1 MPFAATETSPSPN
14 SRPHSSDPFKQAV
27 ELQRTLFKAA
37 TAPGMKLSDI
47 ASAAKAWDAL
57 ENRKRVMKMKPA
69 PKAVDSEV
77 WKANRAR
84 RRRSTTATPQE
95 IHDEKESLLSQ
106 TVTAPPPVEGEKTPE
121 RNLGTPP
128 SSPAL
133 SVPASLPLK
142 QRQGTG

>member
-1 MPFAATETSPSPN
+1 MT
-14 SRPHSSDPFKQAV
+14 D
-27 ELQRTLFKAA
+27 
-37 TAPGMKLSDI
+37 KLEPV
-47 ASAAKAWDAL
+47 ARAQVARAWDVL
-57 ENRKRVMKMKPA
+57 EERKRVMKMRPA
-69 PKAVDSEV
+69 PKAVDAQPYLDR
-77 WKANRAR
+77 KKNAR
-84 RRRSTTATPQE
+84 QRRTPSTPQE